1 MLRTLQ
7 TIWSWDILESKTFFC
22 LIYPLCDSLDTFVP
36 FDLFSS
42 PHCLTVVP
50 FRFCGFWGANHSQ
63 SGHWWL
69 SLLEQE
75 LGQSSCLCHLPTAES
90 WPLNPRP
97 PEHTPFLVRLEWMTS
112 ASFKCKCFGGNNGQS
127 PEKKKKKKSD
137 KVCSP
142 QQIFWA
148 MQLVRTLLI
157 NMEYVPNLAT
167 ASAENWM

>member
-7 TIWSWDILESKTFFC
+7 TIWSWDILESKTFLC
-22 LIYPLCDSLDTFVP
+22 LIYPLCNSLDTFVP

-50 FRFCGFWGANHSQ
+50 SRFCGFWGANHSQ
-63 SGHWWL
+63 SGHWRL

-112 ASFKCKCFGGNNGQS
+112 ASFKCKCFGGNHGQS
-127 PEKKKKKKSD
+127 PEKNQKKNQIKYAARSRFSEQ
-137 KVCSP
+137 CS
-142 QQIFWA
+142 
-148 MQLVRTLLI
+148 L
-157 NMEYVPNLAT
+157 
-167 ASAENWM
+167 